1 MGNDTLARSWAISAL
16 SAGGGTI
23 GVTGATGVTGVTG
36 VTGATGEMGP
46 TGPSG
51 ADGITGAMGPT
62 GPQGETGLTGPTG
75 VTGVT
80 GQTGAMGP
88 TGPAGG
94 GGGASIQIIDLT
106 NTSSLPQSTIDA
118 IQDLYDGYGTSAPIP
133 YAIKYSNNLGYS
145 CYGYVSSG
153 DLWYQPDGT
162 DSMTIF
168 FVGDT
173 DYIYTATFNFTNGEF
188 ASASLTR
195 GAQIVTSQNQQYIS
209 GTPLWAVYNN
219 GTLDLYDHDPS

>member
-1 MGNDTLARSWAISAL
+1 MANDTIARALAIGAL
-16 SAGGGTI
+16 SSGGGGGT
-23 GVTGATGVTGVTG
+23 
-36 VTGATGEMGP
+36 
-46 TGPSG
+46 
-51 ADGITGAMGPT
+51 GPT
-62 GPQGETGLTGPTG
+62 GPQGPTGPEGPQGITGAQGITG

-80 GQTGAMGP
+80 GQTGQTGPQGP

-133 YAIKYSNNLGYS
+133 YAIKYSNNLGYN

-153 DLWYQPDGT
+153 DLWYQPDAT

-168 FVGDT
+168 FIGDT
-173 DYIYTATFNFTNGEF
+173 DYIYTATFNFVNGDF
-188 ASASLTR
+188 DSATLSR
-195 GAQIVTSQNQQYIS
+195 GAQIINSQNQYYIS
-209 GTPLWAVYNN
+209 GTPLWAVYNSTTE
-219 GTLDLYDHDPS
+219 TLDLYDHDPS